1 VLVVPVDKDGNVGL
15 AVERSAALNRE
26 ALVLAGGMVEPDEPL
41 EVTADRELQEELGW
55 HADELIYSRYA
66 V

>member
-1 VLVVPVDKDGNVGL
+1 
-15 AVERSAALNRE
+15 
-26 ALVLAGGMVEPDEPL
+26 MVEPDEPL
-41 EVTADRELQEELGW
+41 EMTADRELQEELGW